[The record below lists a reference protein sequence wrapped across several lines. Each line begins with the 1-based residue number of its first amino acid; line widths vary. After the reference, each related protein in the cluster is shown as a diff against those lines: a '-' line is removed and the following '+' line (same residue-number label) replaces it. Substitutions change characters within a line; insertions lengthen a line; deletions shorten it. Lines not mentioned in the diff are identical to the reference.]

1 MNTDLGLKPCPFCG
15 ADANL
20 SVAEFEI
27 NNGHLTKLVIECCG
41 RHEFETDVIRF
52 VSGETMVLNDLIETW
67 NMRTN

>member
-1 MNTDLGLKPCPFCG
+1 MKIDLGLKPCPFCG

-20 SVAEFEI
+20 SIAEFEI

-41 RHEFETDVIRF
+41 RHEFETD
-52 VSGETMVLNDLIETW
+52 ETMVLNDLIETW